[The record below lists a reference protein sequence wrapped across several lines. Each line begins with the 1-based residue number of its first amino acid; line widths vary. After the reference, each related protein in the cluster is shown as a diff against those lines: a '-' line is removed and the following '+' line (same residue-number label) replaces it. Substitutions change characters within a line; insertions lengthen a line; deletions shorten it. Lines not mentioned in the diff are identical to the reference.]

1 MTHNEISGQIVDAA
15 IRIHQELGPGL
26 LESVYAR
33 VLECELCKRGRA
45 VRREVP
51 VPVIWDGMV
60 LETAFRADLLVDN
73 PVLVELKSVEQN
85 APIHRKQLLTHLKL
99 TKLKLGLLI
108 NFGQP
113 LLKDGIFRIV
123 NGLAD

>member
-1 MTHNEISGQIVDAA
+1 MTHNEVSGRIVDAA
-15 IRIHQELGPGL
+15 IRIHQTLGPGL

-33 VLECELCKRGRA
+33 VLEHELRKRGHA
-45 VRREVP
+45 VEREVP

-60 LETAFRADLLVDN
+60 LDSAFRADVLVDN
-73 PVLVELKSVEQN
+73 LVLVELKSVEQN

-123 NGLAD
+123 NGLPE